1 MNDYFE
7 GSIKQL
13 IDRCTELKSVIKR
26 DLEVEF
32 HALMVACQREL
43 DSYSAQLEHL
53 LNDELMQRPENQPE
67 RLRSLRRLVLDIEE
81 VETSGIAA
89 LTREDRT
96 MDLMLTRMM
105 DHIKHE
111 INYPLLPPTVTT
123 LSPAHF
129 DINHGLNLLR
139 IPLIEGNYLLHLP
152 DLYHELGHP
161 LLYVKNDRR
170 VEPFQKAFNCAA
182 DDIFMYFESLKAKLD
197 RLDAPQRTRLYAE
210 AWFQNWLKWWLD
222 EFFCDLFA
230 VYTIG
235 PAFAWAH
242 LHLAIKRG
250 GDAFR
255 TVKGGVERHPADG
268 ARMQAMLTGLRLT
281 GFQDQAAAIEA
292 KWSEFLII
300 VGDKTHPDYCFCY
313 PKAALDSIAQKVLA
327 ATQEIDCVIAASKND
342 KPIKPIYRLL
352 NQAWQ
357 QFWMNPQAFAKW
369 ERDVMIQVQQNFAN

>member
-43 DSYSAQLEHL
+43 DSYSAQLERL
-53 LNDELMQRPENQPE
+53 LSDELMQRPENQPE
-67 RLRSLRRLVLDIEE
+67 RLRSLRRLVLDIED

-89 LTREDRT
+89 LTREDRK

-105 DHIKHE
+105 DHIKQE
-111 INYPLLPPTVTT
+111 VNYPLLPPTVTT

-170 VEPFQKAFNCAA
+170 VEPFQRAFNSAA
-182 DDIFMYFESLKAKLD
+182 DDVFVYFDKLRSQLE
-197 RLDAPQRTRLYAE
+197 RLDAPQRTRLYTE

-230 VYTIG
+230 VYTVG

-255 TVKGGVERHPADG
+255 TIKGGIERHPADN
-268 ARMQAMLTGLRLT
+268 ARMQGMLTGLRLI
-281 GFQDQAAAIEA
+281 GFQPQAAAIEK
-292 KWSEFLII
+292 KWTEFLAL
-300 VGDKTHPDYCFCY
+300 VGDQSHADYCLCY
-313 PKAALDSIAQKVLA
+313 PGASLDRIAQQVLA
-327 ATQEIDCVIAASKND
+327 ATRDIGCVIATND
-342 KPIKPIYRLL
+342 NTRPIYKLL
-352 NQAWQ
+352 NQAWR
-357 QFWMNPQAFAKW
+357 QFWNNPKAFAEW
-369 ERDVMIQVQQNFAN
+369 EREVMTQVQKNFVN